1 MVFNGSQFLQCE
13 KKEKKGN
20 EKYDCSFKTNF

>member
-1 MVFNGSQFLQCE
+1 MVFTSQFLQYE